1 MFNIYEKNCELS
13 YSACVVVAERIWLF
27 FEWHSKK
34 KRRYSACVL
43 AERIWLFFEWYSKK
57 KRRYSACVLAERIW
71 LFFEWYAAV
80 RLGGGVCIRRK
91 FGIQYR
97 VQYVAV
103 RTIRTFRTFGAAQRP
118 IWAPPSARFWR
129 RPASIWA
136 ASNVYAGRR
145 RACTLVA
152 VQRVRWSPPS
162 VYAGRRKTITTL

>member
-1 MFNIYEKNCELS
+1 M
-13 YSACVVVAERIWLF
+13 F
-27 FEWHSKK
+27 FEWYSKK

-103 RTIRTFRTFGAAQRP
+103 RTIRTFRTFG
-118 IWAPPSARFWR
+118 R
-129 RPASIWA
+129 RPAHLLGA
-136 ASNVYAGRR
+136 ANPNSNPKPSAD
-145 RACTLVA
+145 TLS
-152 VQRVRWSPPS
+152 R
-162 VYAGRRKTITTL
+162 GLLKL